1 MVILGKVDLRS
12 HSRMAFAAKVVG
24 VRGVALGV
32 GVDQL
37 HRELTRL
44 LMLEKK
50 FKSQV
55 RFWREHDEG
64 QRLDERNEIQL
75 TESSN

>member
-1 MVILGKVDLRS
+1 
-12 HSRMAFAAKVVG
+12 MAFAAKVVG

>member
-1 MVILGKVDLRS
+1 
-12 HSRMAFAAKVVG
+12 MAFAAKVVG

-37 HRELTRL
+37 HRQLTRL

-55 RFWREHDEG
+55 RIWREFWREHHEG

>member
-1 MVILGKVDLRS
+1 
-12 HSRMAFAAKVVG
+12 MAFAAKVVG

-37 HRELTRL
+37 HRQLTRL

>member
-37 HRELTRL
+37 HRQLTRL

-55 RFWREHDEG
+55 RIWREHDEG

>member
-1 MVILGKVDLRS
+1 
-12 HSRMAFAAKVVG
+12 MAFAAKVVG

-55 RFWREHDEG
+55 RCWCEFWRQHQEG
-64 QRLDERNEIQL
+64 QRLDQRRLIQL
-75 TESSN
+75 TGIND